1 MARIL
6 MLDQY
11 AGLGGGQRVLM
22 DLAWAFRGA
31 GHSVRVMLPGEGRTA
46 SDLAAGGFEVMALPL
61 PAMTPGRKTLGEKA
75 SYIVHARRAA
85 SAIERALGAEGADLI
100 YANGPRTV
108 LPAVWASKKSG
119 VPVACGL
126 HLIFRG
132 GLEHRLLSWCFR
144 NPAVRRVIFCSD
156 AVADPFREAAGDKG
170 RKVLYWVSP
179 PFLERPADRGASR
192 AAYGLQGSDIA
203 VGVLGRISKTKGQRL
218 FLEGLMPLLTIHPRL
233 KLLVAGAADFEDP
246 DEEAAVKA
254 LAARAPDRITMTCA
268 MVESLPFLDALDVL
282 VVPSCWDEPFGLVA
296 VEGMARGLPVVVTR
310 SGGLTEIVEDGVTG
324 FHADKSA
331 QSIRDTVEPLV
342 ADALLRMRMGEAG
355 RTRVEQMF
363 HPERQMGRIA
373 ELCLG
378 EGQ

>member
-31 GHSVRVMLPGEGRTA
+31 GHRVRVMLPGEGRTA
-46 SDLAAGGFEVMALPL
+46 SDLAAGDFEVIALPL
-61 PAMTPGRKTLGEKA
+61 PAMTPGRKTLREKA
-75 SYIVHARRAA
+75 SYLVHARRAA
-85 SAIERALGAEGADLI
+85 VAIAGALEAEGADLI

-119 VPVACGL
+119 IPVACGL
-126 HLIFRG
+126 HLIFRR

-144 NPAVRRVIFCSD
+144 SPSVRRVIFCSE
-156 AVADPFREAAGDKG
+156 AVAGPFRGATGDKG
-170 RKVLYWVSP
+170 TKVLYWVSP
-179 PFLERPADRGASR
+179 PFLERPADRAAAR
-192 AAYGLQGSDIA
+192 AAYALRGSDIA
-203 VGVLGRISKTKGQRL
+203 VGVLGRISTTKGQRL
-218 FLEGLMPLLTIHPRL
+218 FLEGLMPLLSLHPRL

-246 DEEAAVKA
+246 DEESAVKA
-254 LAARAPDRITMTCA
+254 LAARAPDRITVTCA
-268 MVESLPFLDALDVL
+268 MVEPLPFLDALDVL

-331 QSIRDTVEPLV
+331 QSIRETVEPLV
-342 ADALLRMRMGEAG
+342 ADALLRTRMGEAG
-355 RTRVEQMF
+355 RARVERMF
-363 HPERQMGRIA
+363 HPERQMERIA

-378 EGQ
+378 EG